1 MFPSIQGADM
11 TDVLVL
17 YRVQATVFASYKMYE
32 GHQGWRA
39 LDISQ
44 SLNLGNCCPTLI
56 ELFHFLMSQI
66 EINVFTNCQNPH

>member
-39 LDISQ
+39 LYI
-44 SLNLGNCCPTLI
+44 C
-56 ELFHFLMSQI
+56 E
-66 EINVFTNCQNPH
+66 